1 MSHTMKYDIF
11 NEDCIEGCKK
21 HIKDN
26 SIDLII
32 TDPPYGINGDEFHK
46 HYARKEDYVM
56 QGYVEIPLEEYGS
69 FSHQWIK
76 QAERILK
83 PGGSIYIVSG
93 YTNLYHILDA
103 LRTTS
108 LKELNHIIW
117 KYNFGVYT
125 KKKFVSSHY
134 HILYWVK
141 PGKKHT
147 FNTYIRYGSKEK
159 NNQGGSLNYSDRE
172 DVWIINREY
181 KPGKRKNKN
190 ELPYQLLKKM
200 IRYSSN
206 ENDTLCDLFLGGFS
220 TAIVS
225 FGLNRNVVGFEKG
238 TKIYSHGMKKM
249 KSTKP
254 GFLID
259 TIRKPKGSFPHN
271 QGKPWTPEEKE
282 TLFMKYQKYYNKYG
296 TKKDTINRLCDEFG
310 RGRFSIK
317 NQIDAIQKKNE
328 SSSKH

>member
-1 MSHTMKYDIF
+1 MSIIMKYNIF
-11 NEDCIEGCKK
+11 NEDCIKGTKK
-21 HIKDN
+21 HVKDN

-32 TDPPYGINGDEFHK
+32 TDPPYGINGDKLHK
-46 HYARKEDYVM
+46 HYARKEDYVVK
-56 QGYVEIPLEEYGS
+56 GYVEIPLNEYGS
-69 FSHQWIK
+69 FSYQWIQ

-103 LRTTS
+103 LRKTS

-117 KYNFGVYT
+117 KYNFGVHT
-125 KKKFVSSHY
+125 KKKYVSSHY

-147 FNTYIRYGSKEK
+147 FNTYVRFGPEEK
-159 NNQGGSLNYSDRE
+159 NKHGRSLNYSDRE

-206 ENDTLCDLFLGGFS
+206 KNDTVCDLFLGGFS

-238 TKIYSHGMKKM
+238 EEIYSYGMQKM
-249 KSTKP
+249 QFMKP
-254 GFLID
+254 GFLLN
-259 TIRKPKGSFPHN
+259 TIKTPKGSRPKN
-271 QGKPWTPEEKE
+271 QGKQWTTEEKE
-282 TLFMKYQKYYNKYG
+282 RLYAKYQKYYTKYG
-296 TKKDTINRLCDEFG
+296 SKKEAINILCNEFG

-317 NQIDAIQKKNE
+317 NQIDAFNKKSRRNL
-328 SSSKH
+328 